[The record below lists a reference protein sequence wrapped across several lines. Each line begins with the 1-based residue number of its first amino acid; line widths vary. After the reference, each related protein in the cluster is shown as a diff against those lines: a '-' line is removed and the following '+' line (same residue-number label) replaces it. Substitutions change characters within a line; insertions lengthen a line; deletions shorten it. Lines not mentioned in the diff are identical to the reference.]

1 MFEAMII
8 KKYELKQRLFLLEME
23 WGELEEDLRL
33 IQRDHWETQE
43 ALEQLEQE
51 IKEETNV

>member
-1 MFEAMII
+1 MSEAMII

-23 WGELEEDLRL
+23 WSELEEDLRL
-33 IQRDHWETQE
+33 IKRDHWETEE